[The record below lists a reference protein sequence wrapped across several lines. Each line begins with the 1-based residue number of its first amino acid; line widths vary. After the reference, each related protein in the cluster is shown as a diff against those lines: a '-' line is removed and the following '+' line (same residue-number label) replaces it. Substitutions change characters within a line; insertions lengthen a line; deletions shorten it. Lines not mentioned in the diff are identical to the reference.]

1 MCYVAT
7 GTNDAR
13 LFKLNE
19 KKEKNKKPQQHVEKL
34 AIILN
39 FVIWYYWR

>member
-19 KKEKNKKPQQHVEKL
+19 KKKNQQHVEKL

-39 FVIWYYWR
+39 FVIWNYWR